1 MTCHSNFCSLYDCRN
16 FIKEVSSYSKQGNF
30 NFYNIITKDIPDLVR
45 HCIDNEKNKIYN
57 VFGEYKLNR
66 LYVINDFVLNANNH
80 LFKAKNKKKETVY
93 LITTEIALLVLQQ
106 YKKEDKGKLLLY
118 NELRHFDKFESV
130 CESQDKISVEII
142 WANQKSKIDKE
153 LYHFTKQNF
162 ELLKED
168 VVKKKKSILSQFT
181 HFIEN
186 KPENKISDTL
196 NLIKRKEE
204 EYNNSKDTDNKE
216 QMMSDLIHLYQQG
229 IELLNEKGD
238 SRYMEYIQ
246 KFKNLVEHQK

>member
-45 HCIDNEKNKIYN
+45 HCIDNAKNKIYN

-106 YKKEDKGKLLLY
+106 YKKEDWEWYFKWLTPDKAEKFGSINANYYIRTPLSDSFLLFSRY
-118 NELRHFDKFESV
+118 
-130 CESQDKISVEII
+130 
-142 WANQKSKIDKE
+142 
-153 LYHFTKQNF
+153 
-162 ELLKED
+162 LLKKE
-168 VVKKKKSILSQFT
+168 
-181 HFIEN
+181 HFLL
-186 KPENKISDTL
+186 TA
-196 NLIKRKEE
+196 
-204 EYNNSKDTDNKE
+204 NST
-216 QMMSDLIHLYQQG
+216 IPY
-229 IELLNEKGD
+229 
-238 SRYMEYIQ
+238 
-246 KFKNLVEHQK
+246 